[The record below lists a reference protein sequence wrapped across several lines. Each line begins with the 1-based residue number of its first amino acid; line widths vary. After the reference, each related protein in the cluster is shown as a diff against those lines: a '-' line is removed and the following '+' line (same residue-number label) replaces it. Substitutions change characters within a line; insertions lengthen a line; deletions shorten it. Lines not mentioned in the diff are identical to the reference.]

1 MFSLDDLKYAIRLLK
16 KQPVFSLL
24 AIGVLAGGLAVS
36 LYTFSLLQTALY
48 KDLPLPDGGS
58 VVRVLGKSQTGDGL
72 FTFEIQQ
79 MRSRVTRLEELGV
92 YRVVAASLKEQD
104 ASRTVNTTV
113 AESKIF
119 EFTRT
124 QPVLGRGLVAADSNP
139 GAEPVAVLGYGLWQS
154 QFAGDPKILDR
165 VVHVDNVAR
174 RIVGVMPE
182 GYAFPVRSQMWLP
195 ISRTEL
201 DAPAYA
207 AGGGLPAVVSAYG
220 RLADGVSAEEAS
232 AELSQLLRDVR
243 QQYPRRK
250 NEGYAYEAI
259 DVMSFQRADLG
270 SGGLVLFAV
279 LNGVALAILLL
290 ACANVGNMLLVRTN
304 ERSGEIAVRVA
315 LGAPRR
321 RLISQMTLESLII
334 CVLGGGIALLL
345 AAWWLRVT
353 DRTLHSLNQTLPYW
367 MQWGLDGRAV
377 AASAGFVLLAVLL
390 VAALP
395 ILSASSIQSASLL
408 RENTRSGGQG
418 RATGRIT
425 RFLVT
430 LQIVL
435 ISLVMVAGGALT
447 VIAKR
452 FVNVDFGIDTDRLLF
467 LEAYPPEIRVPID
480 QLDKEFRL
488 YDKRML
494 AELRADRTIEAV
506 MMWTQV
512 GDARFAA
519 DSTEYPDATS
529 YPSATAVV
537 SSDAPVQLGATLL
550 EGRYFDH
557 REINGGARSVLVTRT
572 LAETYWPGASPLGR
586 SIRLVDET
594 GKRGQPLTVVGV
606 VKDVLDPGRVLQI
619 DRRAYTCLVLPPTMD
634 IYKAPGEFLVRHR
647 GNEEETRRS
656 LQTIVDRLGGT
667 LSRPIAPYAEEQ
679 ESSIRLAS
687 AMTKAFQA
695 AGVFALLLGLTGI
708 YGLCRNEVVRR
719 TPEIGLR
726 RAIGASERSILKL
739 LLRQSVRRLLIGLL
753 LGALLS
759 VVALV
764 ALLKF
769 AAVGVPTLAAI
780 GFTVIATISL
790 LVASASYFSARGVLR
805 GEPAEAMRYE

>member
-36 LYTFSLLQTALY
+36 LYTFSLLQTAVY
-48 KDLPLPDGGS
+48 KDLPLPDGGRI
-58 VVRVLGKSQTGDGL
+58 VRILGKSESGNGL

-79 MRSRVTRLEELGV
+79 MRSRMTRIQELGV
-92 YRVVAASLKEQD
+92 YRAVSASIKEQD
-104 ASRTVNTTV
+104 VSRTVNSTF
-113 AESKIF
+113 AESGIF

-124 QPVLGRGLVAADSNP
+124 QPLMGRGLVPADSND
-139 GAEPVAVLGYGLWQS
+139 GAEPVAVIGYGLWQS
-154 QFAGDPKILDR
+154 QYAGDPKILER
-165 VVHVDNVAR
+165 VVHVDNIAR

-195 ISRTEL
+195 IQRSEL
-201 DAPAYA
+201 NAPAYA
-207 AGGGLPAVVSAYG
+207 PGGGLPAVVSAYG
-220 RLADGVSAEEAS
+220 RLADGASIQEAAEEA
-232 AELSQLLRDVR
+232 SQLLRDVR
-243 QQYPRRK
+243 QQYPRRE
-250 NEGYAYEAI
+250 NEGYGYDAI

-270 SGGLVLFAV
+270 NGGLVLFAV

-290 ACANVGNMLLVRTN
+290 ACVNVGNMLLVRTN

-334 CVLGGGIALLL
+334 CGLGGGIALLL
-345 AAWWLRVT
+345 AAWWLRAT
-353 DRTLHSLNQTLPYW
+353 DRVLHSLNQTLPYW

-377 AASAGFVLLAVLL
+377 AASIGFVLLAVLL

-452 FVNVDFGIDTDRLLF
+452 FVNVDFGINTDRLLF
-467 LEAYPPEIRVPID
+467 LEAYPPEIKVPME
-480 QLDKEFRL
+480 QLDKEFRN

-494 AELRADRTIEAV
+494 AELRADNSIEAV
-506 MMWTQV
+506 MMWTQA
-512 GDARFAA
+512 GDARFTV
-519 DSTEYPDATS
+519 DNTEYADLNS
-529 YPSATAVV
+529 YPTASAVI

-557 REINGGARSVLVTRT
+557 REISGGARSVMVTKT
-572 LAETYWPGASPLGR
+572 MAETYWPGASAVGR
-586 SIRLVDET
+586 SVRLIDEK
-594 GKRGQPLTVVGV
+594 GKRGQPMTVVGV

-619 DRRAYTCLVLPPTMD
+619 DRRAYTALVLPPTLD
-634 IYKAPGEFLVRHR
+634 IYKAPGEFLVRHH
-647 GNEEETRRS
+647 GNEEETRRA
-656 LQTIVDRLGGT
+656 LQRVVDRLDGT
-667 LSRPIAPYAEEQ
+667 LSRPIAPYAEEL

-687 AMTKAFQA
+687 TMTNAFQA
-695 AGVFALLLGLTGI
+695 AGLFALLLGLTGI

-726 RAIGASERSILKL
+726 RAIGATERSILQL
-739 LLRQSVRRLLIGLL
+739 LLRQSVRRLLIGLM

-769 AAVGVPTLAAI
+769 AAVGVPTLLAI
-780 GFTVIATISL
+780 GFSVIATISL
-790 LVASASYFSARGVLR
+790 LVASASYFSTRGVLR